1 MKIIGAGLPRTGTS
15 SLKAALDRLGFGPTY
30 HMFELLR
37 HPEHVERWRPVVNRE
52 PADWD
57 RVFDGYSSAVDFPTS
72 IYWRELAEAYPEAK
86 VILSVR
92 DPRRWHKSIS
102 GMGPQMPVDG
112 ELDMAAMVE
121 RMPPRMRSVF
131 DLMPRVDEAAQRIL
145 GPDFS
150 ISGGPMEE
158 KKAVE
163 IFERHTE
170 NVRAALPADRLLVF
184 EATDGWGPLC
194 EFLDIEA
201 PVDEPYPH
209 LNDAETLQRTF
220 AAMMATN
227 ELVPPYEPKK
237 D

>member
-30 HMFELLR
+30 HMFELLQ

-52 PADWD
+52 PVDWE
-57 RVFDGYSSAVDFPTS
+57 RVFDGYSSAVDFPAS

-131 DLMPRVDEAAQRIL
+131 DLMPEVDEAAQRML

-150 ISGGPMEE
+150 IGGGPMEKE
-158 KKAVE
+158 KAVE

-184 EATDGWGPLC
+184 EASDGWGPLC
-194 EFLDIEA
+194 EFLGVEA

-220 AAMMATN
+220 AAMVATN